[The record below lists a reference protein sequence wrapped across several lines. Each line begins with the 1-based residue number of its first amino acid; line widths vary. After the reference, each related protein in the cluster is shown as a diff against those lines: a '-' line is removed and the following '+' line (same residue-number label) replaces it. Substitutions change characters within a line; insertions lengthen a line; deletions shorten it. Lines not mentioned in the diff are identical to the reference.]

1 MLTLLRVMVSCRT
14 LVPFNGPFSSN
25 LSASGFDV
33 INCGPSPTAIC
44 PLCNWW
50 PLLAASHSALFSWPD
65 MNQEASTQQYHVVF
79 YIPLHQPS
87 LHFLIIPQH
96 LKKTQCRQW
105 SRGGISHSVTAYQP
119 RFTSTSSLT
128 HHWCKQ
134 ENRLLTYQHWKL
146 MNCSVSCVTWTFT
159 MAVTLLSV
167 SAQAASSIIFNCQ
180 MAVLSPSKAA
190 EEYV

>member
-1 MLTLLRVMVSCRT
+1 MATVGY
-14 LVPFNGPFSSN
+14 FAFST
-25 LSASGFDV
+25 F
-33 INCGPSPTAIC
+33 
-44 PLCNWW
+44 
-50 PLLAASHSALFSWPD
+50 LLAWYEPRSLHSAVPCG
-65 MNQEASTQQYHVVF
+65 F
-79 YIPLHQPS
+79 YILLHQPS

-105 SRGGISHSVTAYQP
+105 SGGGISHSVTAYQP

-167 SAQAASSIIFNCQ
+167 FGSGCIINYLQLSTGCFESIKSSGGICLSWFECHQTAVVCWYTASVTLNFRPADLLIK
-180 MAVLSPSKAA
+180 AVMKL
-190 EEYV
+190 VL

>member
-1 MLTLLRVMVSCRT
+1 MLTLLGVMVSCRT

-25 LSASGFDV
+25 LLALGFDV
-33 INCGPSPTAIC
+33 VNCGPSPTAIC
-44 PLCNWW
+44 PLCKWW

-79 YIPLHQPS
+79 IFSYTNHLCT
-87 LHFLIIPQH
+87 FLSSPQH

-119 RFTSTSSLT
+119 CFTSTSSLT

-134 ENRLLTYQHWKL
+134 ENRLLTYQHRKL